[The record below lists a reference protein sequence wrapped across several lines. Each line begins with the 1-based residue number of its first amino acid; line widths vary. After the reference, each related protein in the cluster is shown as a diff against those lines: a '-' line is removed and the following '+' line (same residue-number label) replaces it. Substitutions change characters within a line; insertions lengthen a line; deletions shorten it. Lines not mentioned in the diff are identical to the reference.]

1 MIVDRIDH
9 RTFTCDNVS
18 IVREVHVA
26 HMSLYITLCGLRRCP
41 QRYPAVCTCVCVRAP
56 ICLSRTERSSSTYA
70 REIAYAILVCACIS
84 FHSYIC
90 THLVNN
96 ICAIIVFWAIKN
108 LSKNTVKS
116 YSYVLLLYYIYKSC
130 QCIIMMIL
138 RKEGRD

>member
-1 MIVDRIDH
+1 MIGSIIERSPVI
-9 RTFTCDNVS
+9 TCPS
-18 IVREVHVA
+18 LERCMLHTCHFI
-26 HMSLYITLCGLRRCP
+26 SLYAGKTMPTKISGRV
-41 QRYPAVCTCVCVRAP
+41 YVCVCARAP
-56 ICLSRTERSSSTYA
+56 ICLPRTERSSSTYA

-138 RKEGRD
+138 RKKGRD